1 MPCLHMAL
9 PSFPLFQL
17 HQWKPAAQQKRPN
30 SDLQRRAW
38 RKGHSHVQCWYT
50 KFSKVSFSFCLS
62 LYSRAFCFHF
72 TLAVEIFDTCKQESD
87 FLLHML
93 DLHFKNT
100 ATSTLILCR
109 LPFSGMDQIVSWTAL
124 DAIFNLA
131 LSRPGLPVG
140 FGTTIQSGLF
150 RYDQLSCN
158 LSAPHSSNI
167 PRTKDVCSVF
177 NRKQPRLIFPMLN
190 AFSAPWAHPCGLAE
204 HTKCIKFC

>member
-9 PSFPLFQL
+9 LSFPLFQL

-50 KFSKVSFSFCLS
+50 KFQRCHSVLACHPILVPS
-62 LYSRAFCFHF
+62 AFISHWQWKSS
-72 TLAVEIFDTCKQESD
+72 TLAHRRAT
-87 FLLHML
+87 LLHML

-109 LPFSGMDQIVSWTAL
+109 LPFSGMGQIVSWTAL

-150 RYDQLSCN
+150 RYGKLSCN

-177 NRKQPRLIFPMLN
+177 YRKQLRLIFPMLN